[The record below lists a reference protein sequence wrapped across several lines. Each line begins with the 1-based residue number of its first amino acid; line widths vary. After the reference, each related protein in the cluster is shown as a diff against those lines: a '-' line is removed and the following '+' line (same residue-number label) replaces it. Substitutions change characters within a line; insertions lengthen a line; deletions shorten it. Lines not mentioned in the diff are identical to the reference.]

1 MTEPLPDPPPEFVEV
16 YREAEGLGYLNGTDF
31 QVWYIPAS
39 LSSELIVLGFEGP
52 DYAVWYRDLGQNRL
66 VVRTADFTRA
76 RQEFLAELARLAGPR
91 GRGPYAGTSAP
102 GRYDGMTPEQ
112 AYAAMQ
118 QEGYFGGPGGQPDA

>member
-52 DYAVWYRDLGQNRL
+52 DYAVWYRDMGESRL
-66 VVRTADFTRA
+66 VLRTADFAQA
-76 RQEFLAELARLAGPR
+76 REAFLAELARLAGPR
-91 GRGPYAGTSAP
+91 GRGPYAGTTPP

-112 AYAAMQ
+112 VYEAMQ
-118 QEGYFGGPGGQPDA
+118 REGYFGGPS